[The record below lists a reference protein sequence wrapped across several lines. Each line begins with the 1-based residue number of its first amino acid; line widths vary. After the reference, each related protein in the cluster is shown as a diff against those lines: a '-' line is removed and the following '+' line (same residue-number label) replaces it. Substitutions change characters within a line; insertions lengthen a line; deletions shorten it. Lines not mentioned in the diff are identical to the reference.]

1 LDKCWTRCRFILFK
15 VAIMA
20 RTVRDKNLESKE
32 ARLRLKVQGK
42 PHYRL
47 MEAGLHIGYRRLKA
61 GIGNWVVRHY
71 AGDQKYEVETI
82 GPADDKSDAD
92 GIAILSFSQAQ
103 GKARELMVE
112 RANKA
117 AGKTGPITVQAA
129 VDAYIEFLEA
139 KRKSADFSRYAAGA
153 FILPVLGETEVEDLT
168 KDRIESW
175 HHDLAKAGARI
186 RVKKGEEQRFKE
198 IADPEEHQRRRKSS
212 ANRILTI
219 LKAALNRVWRD
230 RKVSTDAAW
239 RAVEPF
245 KGVDAARVR
254 FLELAEATRLLNA
267 SDQDFRRL
275 ARAAL
280 ETGARYGEL
289 IRLKVADFSHNS
301 GTLAIRKSKSG
312 KSRHIHLTEEG
323 VAFFQSISTGRAGTA
338 FLFLKDNGE
347 PWKKDHQKD
356 PMRDACERANIDPP
370 MGFHGLRHT
379 WASHAVMN
387 GVPLMVVAKN
397 MGHSDTRMV
406 EKHYGHLAPSYVAD
420 AIRAGAPRFGA
431 IEDRK
436 VATLQARA

>member
-1 LDKCWTRCRFILFK
+1 
-15 VAIMA
+15 MA
-20 RTVRDKNLESKE
+20 RTVRDAKLEKRE
-32 ARLRLKVQGK
+32 ARRRLQARAK
-42 PHYRL
+42 PHYRVL
-47 MEAGLHIGYRRLKA
+47 EEGLHLGYRRLKTGA
-61 GIGNWVVRHY
+61 GKWVVRHY
-71 AGDQKYEVETI
+71 VGDQKYEVETI
-82 GPADDKSDAD
+82 GPADDFSDAD
-92 GIAILSFSQAQ
+92 GEKILSFSQAQ
-103 GKARELMVE
+103 AKARELMVG

-139 KRKSADFSRYAAGA
+139 KRKSADFSRYAADA
-153 FILPVLGETEVEDLT
+153 FILPVLGETEIERLT
-168 KDRIESW
+168 KDQIESW

-186 RVKKGEEQRFKE
+186 RVKKGDTQRYKE

-212 ANRILTI
+212 ANRILTV
-219 LKAALNRVWRD
+219 LKAALNRIWRD
-230 RKVSTDAAW
+230 RKVLTDAAW

-254 FLELAEATRLLNA
+254 YLELAEATRLLNA

-275 ARAAL
+275 ARGAL

-289 IRLKVADFSHNS
+289 IRLKVTDFSHNS
-301 GTLAIRKSKSG
+301 GTVAIRKSKSS
-312 KSRHIHLTEEG
+312 KSRHIHLTEDG
-323 VAFFQSISTGRAGTA
+323 VAFFRSITAGLAGTA

-356 PMRDACERANIDPP
+356 PMREACARAKVDPP

-406 EKHYGHLAPSYVAD
+406 EKHYGHLAPSFVAD

-431 IEDRK
+431 TQQTN
-436 VATLQARA
+436 VAPLGAQ

>member
-1 LDKCWTRCRFILFK
+1 
-15 VAIMA
+15 MA
-20 RTVRDKNLESKE
+20 RTVRDANLEKRE
-32 ARLRLKVQGK
+32 ARRRLLARAK
-42 PHYRL
+42 PHYRV
-47 MEAGLHIGYRRLKA
+47 MEEGLHLGYRKLKTGA
-61 GIGNWVVRHY
+61 GKWVARHY
-71 AGDQKYEVETI
+71 VGDQKYEVETLD
-82 GPADDKSDAD
+82 GSADDFSDAD
-92 GIAILSFSQAQ
+92 GIKILNFSQAQ
-103 GKARELMVE
+103 AKAREMMVD

-117 AGKTGPITVQAA
+117 AGKTGPITVKAA

-139 KRKSADFSRYAAGA
+139 KRKSAQFSRYAADA
-153 FILPVLGETEVEDLT
+153 FILPVLGDTEVQDLT
-168 KDRIESW
+168 KDQIENW

-198 IADPEEHQRRRKSS
+198 IADPEEHQRRRRST
-212 ANRILTI
+212 ANRILTVV
-219 LKAALNRVWRD
+219 KAALNKAWRE
-230 RKVSTDAAW
+230 RKVPTDAAW

-254 FLELAEATRLLNA
+254 YLELAEATRLLNA

-275 ARAAL
+275 ARGAL

-289 IRLKVADFSHNS
+289 IRLKVTDFSHNS
-301 GTLAIRKSKSG
+301 GTVSIRKSKSS
-312 KSRHIHLTEEG
+312 KSRHIHLTEDG
-323 VAFFQSISTGRAGTA
+323 VSFFRSITAGRSGTA
-338 FLFLKDNGE
+338 FMFVKENGE

-356 PMRDACERANIDPP
+356 PMRDACERAKVDPP

-420 AIRAGAPRFGA
+420 AIRAGAPRFG
-431 IEDRK
+431 ISSSGNVEQLR
-436 VATLQARA
+436 

>member
-1 LDKCWTRCRFILFK
+1 
-15 VAIMA
+15 MA
-20 RTVRDKNLESKE
+20 RTVRDANLEKRE
-32 ARLRLKVQGK
+32 ARRRLPVRGK
-42 PHYRL
+42 PHYRV
-47 MEAGLHIGYRRLKA
+47 MEEGLHIGYRRLKSGA
-61 GIGNWVVRHY
+61 GSWVVRHY
-71 AGDQKYEVETI
+71 VGDQKYAVETI
-82 GPADDKSDAD
+82 GPADDLSDAD
-92 GIAILSFSQAQ
+92 GIKILNFTQAQ
-103 GKARELMVE
+103 AKARELMVG

-117 AGKTGPITVQAA
+117 AGKTGPITVKAA
-129 VDAYIEFLEA
+129 IDAYVEFLEA
-139 KRKSADFSRYAAGA
+139 KRKSAQFSRYAADA

-168 KDRIESW
+168 KDQIETW
-175 HHDLAKAGARI
+175 HHDLAKTGARI
-186 RVKKGEEQRFKE
+186 RVKKGDEQRVKE

-212 ANRILTI
+212 ANRIMTV
-219 LKAALNRVWRD
+219 LKAALNRIWRD

-254 FLELAEATRLLNA
+254 YLELAEATRLLNA
-267 SDQDFRRL
+267 SDEDFRRL
-275 ARAAL
+275 ARGAL

-289 IRLKVADFSHNS
+289 IRLKVSDFSHNS
-301 GTLAIRKSKSG
+301 GTVSIRKSKSS
-312 KSRHIHLTEEG
+312 KSRHIHLTEDG
-323 VAFFQSISTGRAGTA
+323 VAFFRSLTAGRSGTS

-356 PMRDACERANIDPP
+356 PMRQACERATIDPP

-420 AIRAGAPRFGA
+420 AIRAGAPRFGLVSTSNVTPIA
-431 IEDRK
+431 G
-436 VATLQARA
+436 